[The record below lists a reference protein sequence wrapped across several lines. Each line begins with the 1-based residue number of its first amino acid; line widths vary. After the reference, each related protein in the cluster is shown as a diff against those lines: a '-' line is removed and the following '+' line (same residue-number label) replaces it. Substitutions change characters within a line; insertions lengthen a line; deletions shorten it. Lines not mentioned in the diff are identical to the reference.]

1 MWRYPVQEPKKFF
14 LFEPVSFVYHVFLVF
29 YIKRSMGI
37 IQKQSICFTIGI
49 SIGFA
54 IGAFNLLVLAPKF
67 LSTEQ
72 LGLTRL
78 ITDFGITL
86 ATLCTLGSLPV
97 IYKFFPFYK
106 SHLSPAKNDL
116 PFITILICLAG
127 FVVLSSAGYF
137 FRNIIIQKFNTKS
150 SLFVEY
156 SWLVYPFCFF
166 YLLYLWLE
174 GFGWSLKKGVASN
187 LLREMAPRLLF
198 TLLLLLF
205 FFRLITLL
213 QFLILFSLSYAFPA
227 VVLFIILKRTGQF
240 NFNASISSLT
250 TRLKSKMINFGLF
263 IFGAQF
269 LNLLSRTADTFIIS
283 SKAERGLTDT
293 AVFTIATYVVTL
305 MEIPQRSIT
314 SISIPVLSESW
325 KNKNM
330 RSISNIYTKSVANL
344 LIIGLSMFCLVL
356 LNVHNLAIFLGKDYK
371 GIEMVVFFLGISKLI
386 DLGTGAN
393 SQIISTSNYWKVDFT
408 TTVIFTIIA
417 LPLNYIL
424 IAHYGLMGA
433 AYATLIAIIFY
444 NGMRFG
450 FLWFKFGLQPYTWK
464 DVLAIVYAAIAAILS
479 HYLPRIPNIF
489 ADSALRTFVFC
500 LLFFPPVY
508 FTGVSAEVNQLIKK
522 YILLIKVTI
531 FRKEKSN

>member
-1 MWRYPVQEPKKFF
+1 
-14 LFEPVSFVYHVFLVF
+14 
-29 YIKRSMGI
+29 MGI
-37 IQKQSICFTIGI
+37 IQKQSIRSTIGI

-54 IGAFNLLVLAPKF
+54 IGAFNLLVLAPKL

-78 ITDFGITL
+78 ITDLGITL

-106 SHLSPAKNDL
+106 SHLPPKKNEL
-116 PFITILICLAG
+116 PFITIVVCSLG
-127 FVVLSSAGYF
+127 FIIMCTAGYAL
-137 FRNIIIQKFNTKS
+137 RDVIIQKFSTKS
-150 SLFVEY
+150 PLFVQY
-156 SWLVYPFCFF
+156 SWLVYPFCLF

-187 LLREMAPRLLF
+187 TLREMGPRILF
-198 TLLLLLF
+198 TLLLILLAFRVISLTFFLLF
-205 FFRLITLL
+205 
-213 QFLILFSLSYAFPA
+213 FSLSYLLPA
-227 VVLFIILKRTGQF
+227 AALFFILRKTGEF
-240 NFNASISSLT
+240 NFITAVSSLT
-250 TRLKSKMINFGLF
+250 LRLKTKMINFGLF

-314 SISIPVLSESW
+314 AVSIPVLAESW

-330 RSISNIYTKSVANL
+330 KSISNIYTKSVANL
-344 LIIGLSMFCLVL
+344 LIIGLSMFCLIL

-393 SQIISTSNYWKVDFT
+393 AQIIATSNYWKVDFT
-408 TTVIFTIIA
+408 TNVIYTIIA

-424 IAHYGLMGA
+424 ISHYGLMGA
-433 AYATLIAIIFY
+433 AYSTLIAISFY
-444 NGMRFG
+444 NGMRFS
-450 FLWFKFGLQPYTWK
+450 FLWFKFGLQPYTRK
-464 DVLAIVYAAIAAILS
+464 DILAIAYAAAAALAG
-479 HYLPRIPNIF
+479 YCIPKSANIF
-489 ADSALRTFVFC
+489 ADSIMRTIVFC
-500 LLFFPPVY
+500 LLFFPAVY
-508 FTGVSAEVNQLIKK
+508 FTGVSGEVNQIIKK
-522 YILLIKVTI
+522 YFLLLKGIIL
-531 FRKEKSN
+531 RG

>member
-1 MWRYPVQEPKKFF
+1 
-14 LFEPVSFVYHVFLVF
+14 
-29 YIKRSMGI
+29 MGI
-37 IQKQSICFTIGI
+37 IQKQSIRSTIGI

-78 ITDFGITL
+78 ITDLGITL

-106 SHLSPAKNDL
+106 SHLPAQKNDL
-116 PFITILICLAG
+116 PAITLLICCAG
-127 FVVLSSAGYF
+127 FIVLSSVGYL

-150 SLFVEY
+150 PLFVEY
-156 SWLVYPFCFF
+156 SWLVYPFCLF
-166 YLLYLWLE
+166 YLLFLWLE
-174 GFGWSLKKGVASN
+174 GFSWSFKKGVSSN
-187 LLREMAPRLLF
+187 LLREMAPRVLFAVLLVLF
-198 TLLLLLF
+198 FFHLISLPQFLLLF
-205 FFRLITLL
+205 ALSYLMPVA
-213 QFLILFSLSYAFPA
+213 ILFIMLR
-227 VVLFIILKRTGQF
+227 KTGEF
-240 NFNASISSLT
+240 NFNWSISSLSL
-250 TRLKSKMINFGLF
+250 RLKNKMINFGLF

-283 SKAERGLTDT
+283 SKSERGLTDT

-314 SISIPVLSESW
+314 SISIPILSESW
-325 KNKNM
+325 KSKNM

-356 LNVHNLAIFLGKDYK
+356 LNVHNLGIFLGKDYQ
-371 GIEMVVFFLGISKLI
+371 GIEKVVFFLGISKLI

-424 IAHYGLMGA
+424 IAQYKLMGA
-433 AYATLIAIIFY
+433 AYATLIAIVFY
-444 NGMRFG
+444 NGMRFC
-450 FLWFKFGLQPYTWK
+450 FLWIKFGLQPYTWK
-464 DVLAIVYAAIAAILS
+464 EVMAIIYAAAAAILS
-479 HYLPRIPNIF
+479 YQLPKISNIF
-489 ADSALRTFVFC
+489 ADSALRTVVFC

-522 YILLIKVTI
+522 YLLLIKVTI
-531 FRKEKSN
+531 FRKQKSA